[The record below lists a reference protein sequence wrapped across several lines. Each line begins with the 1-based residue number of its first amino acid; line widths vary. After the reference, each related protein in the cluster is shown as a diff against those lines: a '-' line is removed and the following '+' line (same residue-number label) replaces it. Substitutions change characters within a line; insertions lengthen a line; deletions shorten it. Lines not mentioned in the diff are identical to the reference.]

1 MQGLAKRLLAAAA
14 VLAVGTATAAN
25 LLTKI
30 VRPRPMLGPVSTRQW
45 RPLVRS
51 VSYGRG
57 RQTPD
62 RHGPQR
68 RTRR

>member
-1 MQGLAKRLLAAAA
+1 MQALAKAFSQGRGAR
-14 VLAVGTATAAN
+14 GRHGHGGSPSE
-25 LLTKI
+25 KI
-30 VRPRPMLGPVSTRQW
+30 VRPRPMLGPFSTRQW